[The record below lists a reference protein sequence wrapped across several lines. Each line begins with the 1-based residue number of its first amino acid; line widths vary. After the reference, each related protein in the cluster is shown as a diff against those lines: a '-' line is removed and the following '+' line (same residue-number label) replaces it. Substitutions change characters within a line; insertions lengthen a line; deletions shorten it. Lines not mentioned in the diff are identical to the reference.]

1 VHVAVKATT
10 KRAAAR
16 GIIKRSMPASVV
28 EAVDIS
34 FCCRPCTHIKARKAR
49 VI

>member
-1 VHVAVKATT
+1 
-10 KRAAAR
+10 
-16 GIIKRSMPASVV
+16 MPASVV

-34 FCCRPCTHIKARKAR
+34 FGSGPRYTIKARKAR